1 MSQQKQQQHVR
12 VGVGVLVKDP
22 KSAIG
27 KVFAGKRKGS
37 HGAGTLALPGGHL
50 EMFETWQECAIREV
64 QEEMG
69 VDIHNVVFGHV
80 TNDPMESEGK
90 HYITIF
96 MLAEVVDNDATPINC
111 EPHKCEGWE
120 SYSWDE
126 LQQIYD
132 GKYDSGVSLFGP
144 LRHLVEE
151 SPRKIRDF
159 LNRI

>member
-1 MSQQKQQQHVR
+1 M
-12 VGVGVLVKDP
+12 LVKDA

-50 EMFETWQECAIREV
+50 ELFEAWADCAIREV
-64 QEEMG
+64 KEEMG
-69 VDIHNVVFGHV
+69 IDIHNVLFGHV

-126 LQQIYD
+126 LKRIHD
-132 GKYDSGVSLFGP
+132 GKDDSGVALFGP

-151 SPRKIRDF
+151 SPKKIRDF
-159 LNRI
+159 LDRV